1 MPVTPLHMGPGLLF
15 KGAAGR
21 HFSLMVFGFSQVL
34 IDIEPGIRF
43 LRGDGTL
50 HGFTHTYLGATLI
63 AVAAVL
69 IGRPVCQFLLRY
81 WNPDPASAVL
91 NWLPAPKV
99 IPWPAAITGAFVGSY
114 SHVLIDSLMHAD
126 MEPFAPLWDQ
136 NALLHVISV
145 DALHVF
151 CMLSAVL
158 GLMLLFAVSR
168 LRR

>member
-15 KGAAGR
+15 QGAAER
-21 HFSLMVFGFSQVL
+21 HFSLMVFGFSQV
-34 IDIEPGIRF
+34 
-43 LRGDGTL
+43 
-50 HGFTHTYLGATLI
+50 HTYLGATLI
-63 AVAAVL
+63 AVASAL

-91 NWLPAPKV
+91 SWLPAPKV
-99 IPWPAAITGAFVGSY
+99 IPWPAAIAGAFVGAY
-114 SHVLIDSLMHAD
+114 SHVCIDSVMHAD
-126 MEPFAPLWDQ
+126 MAPFAPLWDE

-145 DALHVF
+145 DALHIF
-151 CMLSAVL
+151 CILSAVL